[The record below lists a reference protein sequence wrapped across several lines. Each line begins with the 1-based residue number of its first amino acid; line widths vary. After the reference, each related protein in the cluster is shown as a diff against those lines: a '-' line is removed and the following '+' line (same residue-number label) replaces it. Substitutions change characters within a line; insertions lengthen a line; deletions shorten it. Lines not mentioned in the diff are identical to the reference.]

1 MEVQLFVYK
10 EVRVQLFC
18 SIEGEYV
25 IHVRTMLSTG
35 NVCYSTN
42 WIGRGYHIWK
52 YKHFVYKEVKVQ
64 LSWLLGGNLIHI
76 LSTIDVVNAAGNL

>member
-35 NVCYSTN
+35 KVCYSTN
-42 WIGRGYHIWK
+42 YISIYG
-52 YKHFVYKEVKVQ
+52 
-64 LSWLLGGNLIHI
+64 
-76 LSTIDVVNAAGNL
+76 STIVCLQGSESSAVLFN